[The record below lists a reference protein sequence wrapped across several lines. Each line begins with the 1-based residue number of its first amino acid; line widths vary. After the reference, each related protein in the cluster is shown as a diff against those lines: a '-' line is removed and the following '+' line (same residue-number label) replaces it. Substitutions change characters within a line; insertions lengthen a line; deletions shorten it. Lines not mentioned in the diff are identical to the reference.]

1 MKIPNADFLER
12 TKSEILSVPGFGVSR
27 RRAPT
32 RCIGIPRW
40 KNFGLPVRNI
50 TTEGFGEEKPV
61 APNINP
67 DGSDNPEG
75 RAQNRRVQIT
85 VEK

>member
-1 MKIPNADFLER
+1 M
-12 TKSEILSVPGFGVSR
+12 ILGELKKGNL
-27 RRAPT
+27 
-32 RCIGIPRW
+32 RW
-40 KNFGLPVRNI
+40 LVKKRGLPARNI

-61 APNINP
+61 APNINF

>member
-1 MKIPNADFLER
+1 LVKKR
-12 TKSEILSVPGFGVSR
+12 
-27 RRAPT
+27 
-32 RCIGIPRW
+32 
-40 KNFGLPVRNI
+40 GLPARNI

-61 APNINP
+61 APNINF
-67 DGSDNPEG
+67 DGRDNPEG